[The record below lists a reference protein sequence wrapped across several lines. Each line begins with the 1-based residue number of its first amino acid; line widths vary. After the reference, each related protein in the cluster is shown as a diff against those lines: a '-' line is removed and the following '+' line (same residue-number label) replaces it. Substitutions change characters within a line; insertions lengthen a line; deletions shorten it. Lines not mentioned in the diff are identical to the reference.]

1 MDVSINQNTQ
11 QEKVEGTKKSRRL
24 FNFKSLRTKILFG
37 FGLVILLVAGLVTI
51 TSLSSNT
58 INQESKL
65 MKDHQIPLMIADE
78 RVGFSIARRSTNVR
92 AYLMTGEPR
101 YRTMFEES
109 SEAVIPYLETLG
121 RLSESETIDNVIAA
135 HEEWTQGMLT
145 DVFDVYESGNE
156 ALALENMSD
165 LAPTTTMML
174 DELSAAAREREVLI
188 NEAQQDIIETGTA
201 SLITNIILAVV
212 ILIVSITIAVFTARS
227 IANPIKKVMERM
239 HQIQEGNLKNQHLEV
254 TTQDETGKLSS
265 AANAM
270 QERLKELVSSISEVS
285 YLLTYNSKE
294 LSETSSEVMAGT
306 DQVAMTM
313 QELSEGSE
321 TQANSASKLASIM
334 DIFSNKVSDTNKSGQ
349 YITKLSNKVLEE
361 TTSGKALMESSEEQ
375 MQKINDIVKQS
386 VERVD
391 DLDTQT
397 QEISKLV
404 EIIQNIANQ
413 TNLLALNAAIEAARA
428 GDHGKGFA
436 VVADEVRKLAEQ
448 VDVSVSEI
456 TGFVESIQVESRN
469 VSDSLQEG
477 YTEVKTGT
485 SKIKATGDT
494 FNQITRSL
502 NDVDKQIRAI
512 NSNLTDLKDSTEEM
526 NVSIEEVASVSEE
539 SAAGVEETSA
549 ATQQINSSMEEMAGD
564 GGKIS
569 QLVEL
574 AQNMDNLL
582 KGFKI

>member
-1 MDVSINQNTQ
+1 
-11 QEKVEGTKKSRRL
+11 
-24 FNFKSLRTKILFG
+24 
-37 FGLVILLVAGLVTI
+37 
-51 TSLSSNT
+51 
-58 INQESKL
+58 
-65 MKDHQIPLMIADE
+65 
-78 RVGFSIARRSTNVR
+78 
-92 AYLMTGEPR
+92 
-101 YRTMFEES
+101 
-109 SEAVIPYLETLG
+109 
-121 RLSESETIDNVIAA
+121 
-135 HEEWTQGMLT
+135 
-145 DVFDVYESGNE
+145 
-156 ALALENMSD
+156 
-165 LAPTTTMML
+165 
-174 DELSAAAREREVLI
+174 
-188 NEAQQDIIETGTA
+188 
-201 SLITNIILAVV
+201 
-212 ILIVSITIAVFTARS
+212 
-227 IANPIKKVMERM
+227 
-239 HQIQEGNLKNQHLEV
+239 
-254 TTQDETGKLSS
+254 
-265 AANAM
+265 M

-512 NSNLTDLKDSTEEM
+512 NSNLTDLKDIGNAFHTFPWDDRQQWLYNLAYTSW
-526 NVSIEEVASVSEE
+526 S
-539 SAAGVEETSA
+539 VEELKTIEVLRYY
-549 ATQQINSSMEEMAGD
+549 T
-564 GGKIS
+564 
-569 QLVEL
+569 
-574 AQNMDNLL
+574 NML
-582 KGFKI
+582 KGINNE

>member
-1 MDVSINQNTQ
+1 
-11 QEKVEGTKKSRRL
+11 
-24 FNFKSLRTKILFG
+24 
-37 FGLVILLVAGLVTI
+37 
-51 TSLSSNT
+51 
-58 INQESKL
+58 

-101 YRTMFEES
+101 YRTMFEETS
-109 SEAVIPYLETLG
+109 TAIVPYLETLE
-121 RLSESETIDNVIAA
+121 RLSNSESIDTIIAA

-145 DVFDVYESGNE
+145 EVFDVYESGNE

-174 DELSAAAREREVLI
+174 DELSAAARERELLI
-188 NEAQQDIIETGTA
+188 NEAQQDIIEAGTA
-201 SLITNIILAVV
+201 SLITNIILAIV
-212 ILIVSITIAVFTARS
+212 ILIVSIIIAVFTARS